1 VKLKTESRV
10 KLRFPTKKLNR
21 RTSVRVCDLSGQMD
35 FPFAL
40 APICMLS
47 TTHSFGNSAG
57 KKLKLKT
64 QSTWN
69 GIAIMGATDMHMCGK
84 CSNILLPFRKK
95 CGGIEGCFIR
105 RGNKHSIKAYFCVP
119 QNGVAVF
126 HTVADLHGQVES
138 YRFLI
143 TPLYSSFLYENITF
157 LTDS

>member
-1 VKLKTESRV
+1 
-10 KLRFPTKKLNR
+10 
-21 RTSVRVCDLSGQMD
+21 
-35 FPFAL
+35 
-40 APICMLS
+40 MLS

-69 GIAIMGATDMHMCGK
+69 GIAIMGATDMHMCRK
-84 CSNILLPFRKK
+84 CSNILLPVCKE

-143 TPLYSSFLYENITF
+143 KPLYSSFLCENITF